1 MGKAD
6 FKKTDN
12 ILNDGAS
19 NGKPKKKKPTVKR
32 ANHKHVYEPVLL
44 DKVKLSNNNYWSHL
58 VYAKV
63 CTICKRVGEA
73 RWAISVKTENGYYRT
88 LENEEVLAM
97 DEYKNLPVLDAE
109 KEGIKC
115 L

>member
-19 NGKPKKKKPTVKR
+19 NGRPKKKKPTTKR
-32 ANHKHVYEPVLL
+32 ANHKHVYETVLL
-44 DKVKLSNNNYWSHL
+44 DKVKLSNNNYWNHL
-58 VYAKV
+58 VYAEV
-63 CTICKRVGEA
+63 CTICKRVGRA
-73 RWAISVKTENGYYRT
+73 QWMITTKLDSGYYRA

-97 DEYKNLPVLDAE
+97 DEYKDLPVLDAE